1 MDMEKLRLLFGMD
14 SCIIV
19 DAIGKA
25 KGFALAWKQAKCNK
39 SIFGLKVSRR
49 VLNVTYLF
57 FVNDNMIFG
66 KKRTQEVW
74 AFKNF
79 FDWYEHAY
87 GQKINL

>member
-1 MDMEKLRLLFGMD
+1 MFGRPKGLRQGNPLSPFLFV
-14 SCIIV
+14 II
-19 DAIGKA
+19 IE
-25 KGFALAWKQAKCNK
+25 ALSNMLTLAKCNK